1 MKYILDIADENLDR
15 AVHAMAAAGV
25 DFDPDLAVAYVSGDA
40 DLDHVCTADD
50 APAVIE
56 ALNGMLEY
64 TGRPRRLRIPEDGL
78 TRSQTRSLLSIA
90 SELICWSRN
99 RPVDDSA
106 VSDHGGVETVIASY
120 HPDLA
125 LLYTPN

>member
-1 MKYILDIADENLDR
+1 MKYILEIADENLDR

-25 DFDPDLAVAYVSGDA
+25 DFDPDLAVAYVNGDA
-40 DLDHVCTADD
+40 DLDHVCTGED
-50 APAVIE
+50 APAVME

-64 TGRPRRLRIPEDGL
+64 NGSPRRLRIPEGGL

-106 VSDHGGVETVIASY
+106 VSDHGGVEAVVTNY

-125 LLYTPN
+125 LLFTPA